1 MDTFSSDMFS
11 FELHMRPTTFVF
23 TSLAIVVVG
32 LLSQWP
38 ALRAVDRLDLG
49 RLVRDRS
56 F

>member
-1 MDTFSSDMFS
+1 
-11 FELHMRPTTFVF
+11 MRLTTFVF
-23 TSLAIVVVG
+23 TSIAIVVVG